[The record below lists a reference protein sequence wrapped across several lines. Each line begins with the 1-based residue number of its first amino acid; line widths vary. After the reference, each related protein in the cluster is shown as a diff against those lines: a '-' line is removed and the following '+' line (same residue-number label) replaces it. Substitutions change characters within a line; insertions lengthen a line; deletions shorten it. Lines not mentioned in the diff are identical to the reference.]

1 LSRFP
6 FAPGGGRLSVD
17 AHCQR
22 AVAGGV
28 TASPA
33 TAARRRSRSWP
44 GAASAGEIPCS
55 RRSITLLEVVET
67 ETFPAEEVEI
77 FAKALV

>member
-1 LSRFP
+1 MFYGHLVGELCADPR
-6 FAPGGGRLSVD
+6 APAAAACPSMPIASARSP
-17 AHCQR
+17 
-22 AVAGGV
+22 GV

-33 TAARRRSRSWP
+33 GS
-44 GAASAGEIPCS
+44 GFAGEIPCS

-67 ETFPAEEVEI
+67 GTFPAEEVED